1 MSEFKTIGAMKM
13 KKATKNNVLDKLKEK
28 ILVSKLNGTSLKE
41 FEDFGS
47 LTKDMDGL
55 KGELQNILQMMG
67 LLKSV
72 MVDMD
77 EIENIQ
83 KGLKRNE
90 K

>member
-1 MSEFKTIGAMKM
+1 MSEFKIIGAMKM
-13 KKATKNNVLDKLKEK
+13 KKVMKNNVLDKLKEK

-47 LTKDMDGL
+47 LTIDMDGL

-77 EIENIQ
+77 EIEIIQ

>member
-1 MSEFKTIGAMKM
+1 M
-13 KKATKNNVLDKLKEK
+13 KKVTKNNVLDKLKEK

-41 FEDFGS
+41 FEDFSS